1 LAPGHTVRSMRREQ
15 TMSRREQLA
24 NAWLTHSRVDLAI
37 FVVLPGVHLGLVHLW
52 SVPVL
57 LQGIAADKRPG
68 LYAAAAIV
76 VSLTGTLASVSIA
89 QYLNGKGQRVR
100 LLKQRFP
107 EQLGRT
113 WKGVFLGSI
122 FAAVLFLGAYAAD
135 VRYTPATPATAI
147 SPGSAAVTGETV
159 GVWSSST
166 SSSWTMSS
174 LLRPSPSL
182 TSSTTTSSRQCR
194 LGHPGLKQADSWV
207 SEHGTIEKRRQPA
220 PAKFRSCRCRCGA
233 SDHAAFQDGR
243 QHMSSL
249 RAGSFAA

>member
-1 LAPGHTVRSMRREQ
+1 
-15 TMSRREQLA
+15 MSRREQLA

-57 LQGIAADKRPG
+57 LQGVAADKRPG

-159 GVWSSST
+159 GVWLFEFGVVLA
-166 SSSWTMSS
+166 
-174 LLRPSPSL
+174 LLRLIRLAVLFGELIDLIVLDDVEPLEAEPVADVFNDDFFTAEPSRTP
-182 TSSTTTSSRQCR
+182 RA
-194 LGHPGLKQADSWV
+194 QAS
-207 SEHGTIEKRRQPA
+207 
-220 PAKFRSCRCRCGA
+220 
-233 SDHAAFQDGR
+233 
-243 QHMSSL
+243 
-249 RAGSFAA
+249 